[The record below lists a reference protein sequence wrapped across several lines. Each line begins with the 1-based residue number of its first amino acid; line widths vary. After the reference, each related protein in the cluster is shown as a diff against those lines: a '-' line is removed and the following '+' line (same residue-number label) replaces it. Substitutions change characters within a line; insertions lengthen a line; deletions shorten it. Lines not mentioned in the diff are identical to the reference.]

1 MRKPWRL
8 TAIFLFAAAILT
20 GAFYGTRIQ
29 ALNEETRESMKLY
42 TELLGVARQNYG
54 AEINY
59 RDLVYASIQGMTRTL
74 DPHTSFLAPQAYD
87 GMRQRQQ
94 ASFFGLGIL
103 VGQRNGRVTVI
114 TPIDGGPASRLG
126 IRAGDIIDT
135 IDGEDTEPMSID
147 DAVGLLKG
155 PKGTPVTITVLRRG
169 LDKPLEMTV
178 IRAEIPQTTVRYSYM
193 MTPDTGYMR
202 ITDFN
207 RSTGQEVT
215 EKLAELR
222 SQGMK
227 RLLIDLRNNGGG
239 LLDQAIEV
247 GELFVPKGTRI
258 VETRGRT
265 RSSHQTFYAD
275 ERRSDM
281 EAPIVVLVNS
291 GTASAAEILAG
302 AIQDHDIGIIAGSP
316 TWGKGLVQTVYSLSY
331 GAGLALTTAK
341 YYTPSGRLIQRDYSS
356 YYDYYAYNPQT
367 AEANLLEGEDGSES
381 EAPTAHTAED
391 TYETDLGRKVY
402 GGGGIT
408 PDIALEPRA
417 VSPFLQRLFTHNAFF
432 DFAVDYHNRKPI
444 KSEAWKPPAQ
454 LVTEFRN
461 WLEEEEIGTK
471 EELKEDLDNPET
483 REFVSRQIHA
493 EIFNASF
500 GQEAWHRVLSKGD
513 DQIQAAL
520 ELFGDASELL
530 ASRQRLQLETE
541 RRASLSKSD
550 LEAGV
555 GEIETA
561 EPKTN

>member
-1 MRKPWRL
+1 MRKPWRW
-8 TAIFLFAAAILT
+8 TAIFLFAAALLT
-20 GAFYGTRIQ
+20 GTFYGTRIQ

-114 TPIDGGPASRLG
+114 TPIDGGPAARLG

-135 IDGEDTEPMSID
+135 IDGEDTEPMSVD

-155 PKGTPVTITVLRRG
+155 PKGSPVTITILRRG
-169 LDKPLEMTV
+169 LEKPLEMTV

-193 MTPDTGYMR
+193 MTADTGYMR

-367 AEANLLEGEDGSES
+367 LDSTLDEGEE
-381 EAPTAHTAED
+381 EVPTAHTAAE
-391 TYETDLGRKVY
+391 TFETDLGRKVY

-432 DFAVDYHNRKPI
+432 DFAVDYHNRKPV
-444 KSEAWKPPAQ
+444 KSKEWKPPTEMVA
-454 LVTEFRN
+454 EFRD
-461 WLEEEEIGTK
+461 WLAAEEIRTQ
-471 EELKEDLDNPET
+471 EELKDDLEDPET
-483 REFVSRQIHA
+483 REFVNRQIHA

-500 GQEAWHRVLSKGD
+500 GQEDWHRVLAKGD

-520 ELFGDASELL
+520 GLFGDASDLL
-530 ASRQRLQLETE
+530 ASRQKLQLETE
-541 RRASLSKSD
+541 RRASLSSSD
-550 LEAGV
+550 LEQGV
-555 GEIETA
+555 GEIEA
-561 EPKTN
+561 SEPKSN

>member
-8 TAIFLFAAAILT
+8 TAIFLFAAAILV

-54 AEINY
+54 AEVNY

-207 RSTGQEVT
+207 RSTGKEVT

-222 SQGMK
+222 AQGME

-265 RSSHQTFYAD
+265 RNSHQTFYAD

-356 YYDYYAYNPQT
+356 YYDYYAYNPLAVDPTLQDGEEEIPT
-367 AEANLLEGEDGSES
+367 VRPDAEAFQ
-381 EAPTAHTAED
+381 
-391 TYETDLGRKVY
+391 TDLGRKVY

-408 PDIALEPRA
+408 PDVALEPRA

-432 DFAVDYHNRKPI
+432 DFAVDYHGRKPVT
-444 KSEAWKPPAQ
+444 KEDWTPPPQ
-454 LVTEFRN
+454 LVGEFRD
-461 WLEEEEIGTK
+461 WLASEEIGTK
-471 EELKEDLDNPET
+471 EELQEDLDDPDT
-483 REFVSRQIHA
+483 REFVNRQIHA

-513 DQIQAAL
+513 DQIQDAL
-520 ELFGDASELL
+520 NLFGQATELL
-530 ASRQRLQLETE
+530 TSRQSLQVETE
-541 RRASLSKSD
+541 RRAALSKSD
-550 LEAGV
+550 LERGVVEVEAG
-555 GEIETA
+555 
-561 EPKTN
+561 EPEGN